1 MKNSL
6 KTTIKK
12 LRILTLMLSAVL
24 IIFIWGCG
32 GKSDQNNT
40 PQSDNQQSASQ
51 NNSTDASG
59 LTPFQLK
66 NGIGPI
72 TEPLKLGPID
82 PALVKKGEK
91 IFKTKCSACHRLDER
106 YVGPAQRNLVERRSP
121 EYIINMMMNPSGM
134 LAQHPEAKKL
144 LAQYMTP
151 MPNQNLTIDDAK
163 ALLDFFRKVDE
174 DKTMDKD

>member
-1 MKNSL
+1 MKNRVKPKNKNL
-6 KTTIKK
+6 Q
-12 LRILTLMLSAVL
+12 LLTYLLNTL
-24 IIFIWGCG
+24 IIFFILGCG
-32 GKSDQNNT
+32 GKSDQNNSS
-40 PQSDNQQSASQ
+40 QADYHQSASQ
-51 NNSTDASG
+51 NSSVDASG

-72 TEPLKLGPID
+72 TEPLKLGHID

-106 YVGPAQRNLVERRSP
+106 YVGPSQRNLVGRRSP